1 MHRTTEGCDNSGS
14 FFHGGRGQ
22 QQPPPQLMAGR
33 PFAPGHPHGSG
44 LLMPPLAELMKSSP
58 HLLMGLRGLPPHL
71 ASLHSLLAAQAKKSA
86 GECCDPLPSVSAG
99 SPGANVRQQHRAAA
113 VEPPELDGTPNG
125 SRSGDSAIQ
134 QQQQQPQSY
143 EACRVCGDRAS
154 GRHYGVVSCEGCKG
168 FFKRSIRRRVNY
180 SCRSGRQC
188 LVNKTFRNRCQFC
201 RLRKCIGVGMR
212 SEAVQNERRTLSST
226 SSTSTAGLTIGVKED
241 DAEPSD
247 ELDDA
252 VEWPP
257 SPLEPPPP
265 PPPPPPPRRRQR
277 ILEPEFAEF
286 DLPPFFAGPPP
297 PSSATGASAGAVDAA
312 FVKFVAASVL
322 FRMIRWARDLDLP
335 PTDRLLPHCWC
346 DLFALCLCQSSG
358 RVPMQLLH
366 SALSEHLLSKA
377 TAGDSQCPDVGKLLT
392 ELAKLRKIVGMF
404 TDSQVTGVEFAYL
417 RLLTMFEPAICVQ
430 DEPEASIVAD
440 LQAATLSELSDHLAD
455 SLGSP
460 EAGQRRLARL
470 LLHANSVRTLDKA
483 VIKEIFFTEQIGS
496 VSMEALVPHILA
508 TCRPPTA
515 AAAPA
520 PPSAACGRGAA
531 AAAGAAAGG
540 LHNRHGN

>member
-1 MHRTTEGCDNSGS
+1 
-14 FFHGGRGQ
+14 
-22 QQPPPQLMAGR
+22 
-33 PFAPGHPHGSG
+33 
-44 LLMPPLAELMKSSP
+44 
-58 HLLMGLRGLPPHL
+58 MGLRGLPPHL

-99 SPGANVRQQHRAAA
+99 SPSANVRQQHRAAA

-134 QQQQQPQSY
+134 
-143 EACRVCGDRAS
+143 
-154 GRHYGVVSCEGCKG
+154 
-168 FFKRSIRRRVNY
+168 RSIRRRVNY

-252 VEWPP
+252 VECPP

-265 PPPPPPPRRRQR
+265 PPPPPPPRVGSEFSNRNSPSSTCRR
-277 ILEPEFAEF
+277 
-286 DLPPFFAGPPP
+286 FFAGPPP

-377 TAGDSQCPDVGKLLT
+377 T
-392 ELAKLRKIVGMF
+392 
-404 TDSQVTGVEFAYL
+404 
-417 RLLTMFEPAICVQ
+417 
-430 DEPEASIVAD
+430 
-440 LQAATLSELSDHLAD
+440 
-455 SLGSP
+455 
-460 EAGQRRLARL
+460 
-470 LLHANSVRTLDKA
+470 
-483 VIKEIFFTEQIGS
+483 
-496 VSMEALVPHILA
+496 
-508 TCRPPTA
+508 
-515 AAAPA
+515 
-520 PPSAACGRGAA
+520 
-531 AAAGAAAGG
+531 
-540 LHNRHGN
+540 

>member
-1 MHRTTEGCDNSGS
+1 
-14 FFHGGRGQ
+14 
-22 QQPPPQLMAGR
+22 
-33 PFAPGHPHGSG
+33 
-44 LLMPPLAELMKSSP
+44 
-58 HLLMGLRGLPPHL
+58 
-71 ASLHSLLAAQAKKSA
+71 
-86 GECCDPLPSVSAG
+86 
-99 SPGANVRQQHRAAA
+99 
-113 VEPPELDGTPNG
+113 
-125 SRSGDSAIQ
+125 
-134 QQQQQPQSY
+134 
-143 EACRVCGDRAS
+143 
-154 GRHYGVVSCEGCKG
+154 
-168 FFKRSIRRRVNY
+168 RSIRRRVNY

-252 VEWPP
+252 VD
-257 SPLEPPPP
+257 STC
-265 PPPPPPPRRRQR
+265 RR
-277 ILEPEFAEF
+277 
-286 DLPPFFAGPPP
+286 FFAGPPP

-417 RLLTMFEPAICVQ
+417 RLLTMFEP
-430 DEPEASIVAD
+430 
-440 LQAATLSELSDHLAD
+440 
-455 SLGSP
+455 
-460 EAGQRRLARL
+460 
-470 LLHANSVRTLDKA
+470 
-483 VIKEIFFTEQIGS
+483 
-496 VSMEALVPHILA
+496 
-508 TCRPPTA
+508 
-515 AAAPA
+515 
-520 PPSAACGRGAA
+520 
-531 AAAGAAAGG
+531 
-540 LHNRHGN
+540 